1 MPGSTVGTATLF
13 PFILKFYHSSHIMVF
28 WWAQDAADFLQSLER
43 VLEQFARAMLHISR
57 GYALPEDDFQVLS
70 VSHGPASTARDPWK
84 AQASSSNVA
93 EAVVARAPKWD
104 TQIATPASWAP
115 DKARTFA

>member
-1 MPGSTVGTATLF
+1 
-13 PFILKFYHSSHIMVF
+13 MVF

-115 DKARTFA
+115 DKARTSA